1 MFMFK
6 SKSILSICTL
16 FIVFTLVL
24 AGCGNAG
31 KTTDETGSGSGQTS
45 ENQESTGTDTAQNE
59 SAESETREYETDKGT
74 VTIPAHPKRIVTDY
88 YGGEIL
94 SVGGNLIGVEPS
106 AFDNPFIKD
115 KLKDTTDV
123 GYPVNVEKTLELQP
137 DLIVV
142 MYDDNYEELSKIAP
156 TVHIPYGTAT
166 DIYKTV
172 ELFGDL
178 IGQPEKAKA
187 FMADYEK
194 KAADGREK
202 LKGIVDENTTVG
214 LYELTDK
221 GDLWIFGDN
230 AGRGGQ
236 VVYNALKL
244 KMPSKVSKD
253 NQTVQLSLE
262 VLPEYATDYMFM
274 TVYDPEKK
282 GEALKEFKQSK
293 VWNGLD
299 AVKNHRFFEN
309 DFDTFY
315 RYDPI
320 AITAQI
326 DLFVD
331 LILKSAE
338 QNE

>member
-1 MFMFK
+1 MFK
-6 SKSILSICTL
+6 FRFRSTLSLCTL
-16 FIVFTLVL
+16 FLVCVLVL
-24 AGCGNAG
+24 AGCGSAETANH
-31 KTTDETGSGSGQTS
+31 ETGSGSGQTTENNGSAGNGNASEGSS
-45 ENQESTGTDTAQNE
+45 EN
-59 SAESETREYETDKGT
+59 ETRIYKTAKGDI
-74 VTIPAHPKRIVTDY
+74 TIPAHPQRIVTDY

-106 AFDNPFIKD
+106 AFENPFIKEQ
-115 KLKDTTDV
+115 LKNTTDV

-178 IGQPEKAKA
+178 IGEKEQAEA
-187 FMADYEK
+187 FIAAYEK
-194 KAADGREK
+194 KAEEGREK

-221 GDLWIFGDN
+221 GDLWTFGDN

-236 VVYNALKL
+236 AVYNALKL
-244 KMPSKVSKD
+244 KMPSKISND

-262 VLPEYATDYMFM
+262 VLPEYAADYMFM

-282 GEALKEFKQSK
+282 GDALKEFKQSK
-293 VWNGLD
+293 VWNGLE
-299 AVKNHRFFEN
+299 AVKNQRFFEN

-331 LILKSAE
+331 LITKSA
-338 QNE
+338 QANN

>member
-1 MFMFK
+1 MFK
-6 SKSILSICTL
+6 SKSMLSIYTL
-16 FIVFTLVL
+16 FIVFALVL
-24 AGCGNAG
+24 AGCGNAE
-31 KTTDETGSGSGQTS
+31 KAMDDTGSERGQTT
-45 ENQESTGTDTAQNE
+45 ENQESNGTDSVQNK
-59 SAESETREYETDKGT
+59 STESETRDYETDKGT
-74 VTIPAHPKRIVTDY
+74 ITIPAHPKRIVTDY

-94 SVGGNLIGVEPS
+94 SVGGDLVGVEPS
-106 AFDNPFIKD
+106 AFDNPFIKEQ
-115 KLKDTTDV
+115 LKDTSDV

-178 IGQPEKAKA
+178 IGQPEQAKTFIA
-187 FMADYEK
+187 EYEK
-194 KAADGREK
+194 KAAEGREK

-221 GDLWIFGDN
+221 GDLWTFGDN

-236 VVYNALKL
+236 AVYNALKL
-244 KMPSKVSKD
+244 KMPSKVSND
-253 NQTVQLSLE
+253 NQTAQLSLE
-262 VLPEYATDYMFM
+262 VLPEYAADYMFM

-282 GEALKEFKQSK
+282 GEALKEFKQSN

-331 LILKSAE
+331 LITKSAE
-338 QNE
+338 QSK

>member
-1 MFMFK
+1 MFK

-31 KTTDETGSGSGQTS
+31 KTTDETGSGSGQTT
-45 ENQESTGTDTAQNE
+45 ENQESTGSDTAQNE
-59 SAESETREYETDKGT
+59 SADSETREYETDKGT
-74 VTIPAHPKRIVTDY
+74 ITIPAHPKRIVTDY

-178 IGQPEKAKA
+178 IGQPEQAKS
-187 FMADYEK
+187 FIADYEQ
-194 KAADGREK
+194 KAAEGREK

-282 GEALKEFKQSK
+282 
-293 VWNGLD
+293 
-299 AVKNHRFFEN
+299 VKH
-309 DFDTFY
+309 
-315 RYDPI
+315 
-320 AITAQI
+320 
-326 DLFVD
+326 
-331 LILKSAE
+331 
-338 QNE
+338 